1 MRNRAVAV
9 RRDESICEDG
19 LLRPWPDAARFLG
32 VSRSAFF
39 AAVDVLK
46 IGERDLATLLATSD
60 ASLRR
65 YRAEPSAVSWLRSS

>member
-32 VSRSAFF
+32 VSRSAIYRLIQTGELPYVRVLAGGDRRIPKKSLVAF
-39 AAVDVLK
+39 ADDRLV
-46 IGERDLATLLATSD
+46 ERA
-60 ASLRR
+60 R
-65 YRAEPSAVSWLRSS
+65 